1 MKIAKL
7 PAEIQQLSKDWHE
20 QGLKVGLVPTMG
32 YLHEGHLS
40 LVAEAVKECDKVIM
54 SIFVNPTQFGP
65 KEDYATYPRDM
76 RRDLRLAYEAGV
88 DCVFNPEP
96 KDMYP
101 QGYATYVK
109 VEQLSER
116 LCGQSRPDHFRG
128 VTTIVLKL
136 FNIAHADYAYFG
148 QKDAQ
153 QVIILEKMVRD
164 LNLPV
169 IIRRVPTVR
178 EADGLAKSSRNFYLS
193 AEERVQA
200 PGFYASLL
208 EAKRL
213 IDEGED
219 SVARITALIRE
230 RIDDI
235 SLARLD
241 YLELVDAQNLLP
253 LEKIQKPALMAGA
266 VFFGKTRLIDNI
278 FIE

>member
-1 MKIAKL
+1 MKIARL
-7 PAEIQQLSKDWHE
+7 PKEIQQLSKDWHE

-32 YLHEGHLS
+32 YLHEGHLA
-40 LVAEAVKECDKVIM
+40 LAAEAVRECDKVIM

-96 KDMYP
+96 IDMYP

-109 VEQLSER
+109 VEHLSGR

-128 VTTIVLKL
+128 VTTVVLKL
-136 FNIAHADYAYFG
+136 FNITNADLAYFG

-153 QVIILEKMVRD
+153 QVIILEKMASD

-178 EADGLAKSSRNFYLS
+178 EADGLAKSSRNVYLS
-193 AEERVQA
+193 AEERAQA
-200 PGFYASLL
+200 PLFYASLL
-208 EAKRL
+208 EAKKL

-219 SVARITALIRE
+219 SVARITDLIRE
-230 RIDDI
+230 RITEI
-235 SLARLD
+235 PQARID
-241 YLELVDAQNLLP
+241 YIELVDARELLP
-253 LEKIQKPALMAGA
+253 LEKIRKPALLAGA
-266 VFFGKTRLIDNI
+266 VFFGRTRLIDNI